1 MMKSTTRIKALLF
14 ACISALHV
22 NVIQSFI
29 VPSPFKASKWSL
41 AATEKKRSDVQIFD
55 NVFSSKACDMIH
67 ELAVEHYERTNDGSS
82 TFIRPPYNTRPLTPI
97 EHAIDSVLTC
107 LNDENQI
114 VEYWSRSEYMNI
126 DTHADIDEALLENE
140 DLIKCPEMGHV
151 LYLQVEKGLRG
162 PTTVFPNV
170 GKGWSEN
177 NSTTKEMVIV
187 PAVQGRILR
196 FPGSAMHAVPKPA
209 DRWTM
214 NREEE
219 KILRS
224 NEDNDCTSDEYNEC
238 ANDEYNDDEEE
249 YFDEDDF
256 DDFDDY
262 EEFDEDVDVDRSVL
276 LFNTWKAPG
285 PIAVTG
291 DIAVGALPEGI
302 ELSQADIDAYL
313 KSQEEIL
320 FSQWEEDYGVD
331 GEYVRSN
338 AIHDWN
344 SIDIQTIEENVDTE
358 KCTLNISLMGLEKRR
373 LYPKKYVEVETI
385 SKEQVKDAF
394 NQESIPSSIEIIEK
408 S

>member
-1 MMKSTTRIKALLF
+1 MLLIYILGLH
-14 ACISALHV
+14 AQIS
-22 NVIQSFI
+22 QSFLI
-29 VPSPFKASKWSL
+29 VPSLSKASKWSL
-41 AATEKKRSDVQIFD
+41 AATEKRSDVQIFD

-67 ELAVEHYERTNDGSS
+67 ELAVEHFERTNDGSS

-107 LNDENQI
+107 LNDDNQI

-140 DLIKCPEMGHV
+140 DMIKCPEMGHV

-177 NSTTKEMVIV
+177 SSITKEIVIV
-187 PAVQGRILR
+187 PAVQRRILR

-214 NREEE
+214 SREEE

-224 NEDNDCTSDEYNEC
+224 NEDNECTSNEY
-238 ANDEYNDDEEE
+238 DDEEE
-249 YFDEDDF
+249 YFDN

-262 EEFDEDVDVDRSVL
+262 DEYEDVDDEVDVDRSVL
-276 LFNTWKAPG
+276 LFNTWKIPG

-302 ELSQADIDAYL
+302 ELSQTDIDAYL
-313 KSQEEIL
+313 KSQEELL

-338 AIHDWN
+338 SIHDWN
-344 SIDIQTIEENVDTE
+344 IIDIQTIEENLDDE

-373 LYPKKYVEVETI
+373 LYPKKYVQVETMSI
-385 SKEQVKDAF
+385 EQVKDAF

>member
-1 MMKSTTRIKALLF
+1 
-14 ACISALHV
+14 
-22 NVIQSFI
+22 
-29 VPSPFKASKWSL
+29 
-41 AATEKKRSDVQIFD
+41 
-55 NVFSSKACDMIH
+55 MIH
-67 ELAVEHYERTNDGSS
+67 ELAVEHFERTNDGSS

-107 LNDENQI
+107 LNDDNQI

-170 GKGWSEN
+170 GRGWSEN
-177 NSTTKEMVIV
+177 SSKTKEMVIV
-187 PAVQGRILR
+187 PAVQGRILQ

-214 NREEE
+214 SRDEE
-219 KILRS
+219 KIFRS
-224 NEDNDCTSDEYNEC
+224 NLDNKCTSDKY
-238 ANDEYNDDEEE
+238 D
-249 YFDEDDF
+249 DEDDDF
-256 DDFDDY
+256 FDDDDFDDY
-262 EEFDEDVDVDRSVL
+262 DEYEDVDDDVHVDRSVL
-276 LFNTWKAPG
+276 LFNTWKIPG

-302 ELSQADIDAYL
+302 ELSQTDIDAYL
-313 KSQEEIL
+313 NSQEELL

-338 AIHDWN
+338 SIHDWN
-344 SIDIQTIEENVDTE
+344 SIDIQTIEENIDDE

-373 LYPKKYVEVETI
+373 LYPKKYVQVETMSI
-385 SKEQVKDAF
+385 EQVKSAF